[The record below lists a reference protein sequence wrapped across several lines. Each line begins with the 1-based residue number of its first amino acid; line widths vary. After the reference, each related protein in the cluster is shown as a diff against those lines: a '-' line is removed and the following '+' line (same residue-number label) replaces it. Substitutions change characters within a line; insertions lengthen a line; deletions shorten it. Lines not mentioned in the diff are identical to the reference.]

1 MLLIPLRY
9 ALRSKRRIIK
19 GSSMKTYITL
29 AWRNLWRNKRRTL
42 IAASSVFFAVI
53 LALLMRSMQTGY
65 YDYMIDSSVRTYT
78 GHIQI
83 QGKDYWE
90 KRSFEESMILDDEM
104 IIKVNQ
110 IDGVE
115 LTVTRLETFSLI
127 SYGMVTRV
135 VQVVGIDPEEEDKLT
150 SLKSRIVKGKYIT
163 NDSRGIILAEGLADL
178 LKADIGDSILIYGQG
193 LYGIT
198 AAELIPVQAIVRFSL
213 PSQNKAYAY
222 LSLPYAQWVYSAPDR
237 LTSLSIMLDNRKKIN
252 SIQSEIKTLFNQND
266 ENSGEVYD
274 IMTWEE
280 LSPELVQYIQVDN
293 AQGIIMLGILYIVI
307 AFGIFGTIMMMTAER
322 VKEFGI
328 LISVGMKKW
337 KLYLVTTLE
346 TMFISF
352 IGVVA
357 GAIVSLPLILYFVNN
372 PIPLTGEMADAII
385 AWGFEPVLPF
395 ALYPGMFI
403 AQIWTVLAIAIVSGL
418 YPINFIRKIKPV
430 EAMRG

>member
-1 MLLIPLRY
+1 
-9 ALRSKRRIIK
+9 
-19 GSSMKTYITL
+19 
-29 AWRNLWRNKRRTL
+29 
-42 IAASSVFFAVI
+42 
-53 LALLMRSMQTGY
+53 MRSMQTGY

-90 KRSFEESMILDDEM
+90 KRSFDESMILDDEM
-104 IIKVNQ
+104 IDKVNQ

-115 LTVTRLETFSLI
+115 MSVKRLETFSLI

-135 VQVVGIDPEEEDKLT
+135 IQVVGIDPEQENALT
-150 SLKSRIVKGKYIT
+150 SLKDKIVKGEYLS
-163 NDSRGIILAEGLADL
+163 NSSRGILLAEGLAEL
-178 LKADIGDSILIYGQG
+178 LKVDIGDSILIYGQG
-193 LYGIT
+193 LYGVT
-198 AAELIPVQAIVRFSL
+198 AAELIPVQGLVRFTL
-213 PSQNKAYAY
+213 PSQNKSFAY

-252 SIQSEIKTLFNQND
+252 SIQNEIKTFFKQND
-266 ENSGEVYD
+266 KNSGEFYD

-280 LSPELVQYIQVDN
+280 LSPELVQYIQIDN

-346 TMFISF
+346 TIFISF

-357 GAIVSLPLILYFVNN
+357 GAVVSLPLLIYFVNN
-372 PIPLTGEMADAII
+372 PIPLTGDMADAIV
-385 AWGFEPVLPF
+385 AWGFDPILPF
-395 ALYPGMFI
+395 ALYPGMFF
-403 AQIWTVLAIAIVSGL
+403 AQVWTVLAIALVSGL

>member
-1 MLLIPLRY
+1 MW
-9 ALRSKRRIIK
+9 
-19 GSSMKTYITL
+19 TYVTL

-65 YDYMIDSSVRTYT
+65 YDYMIDSSVKTYT

-90 KRSFEESMILDDEM
+90 KRSFEESMILDEEL
-104 IIKVNQ
+104 INKVKQ

-115 LTVTRLETFSLI
+115 LTVKRLETFSLI
-127 SYGMVTRV
+127 SYGMVRRV
-135 VQVVGIDPEEEDKLT
+135 VQIAGIDPEEEDKLT
-150 SLKSRIVKGKYIT
+150 SLKSRVIKGEYLT
-163 NDSRGIILAEGLADL
+163 NDSHGIILAEGLADL
-178 LKADIGDSILIYGQG
+178 LNAEIGDSILIYGQG

-198 AAELIPVQAIVRFSL
+198 AAELVPVQGIARFSL
-213 PSQNKAYAY
+213 PAQNKTFAY
-222 LSLPYAQWVYSAPDR
+222 LSLPYAQWIYSAPDR
-237 LTSLSIMLDNRKKIN
+237 LTSLSIMLDNRQKIH
-252 SIQSEIKTLFNQND
+252 SIQNEIKALFEENN
-266 ENSGEVYD
+266 ENSGEIYD

-280 LSPELVQYIQVDN
+280 LSPELVQYIQIDN

-346 TMFISF
+346 TLFISF

-357 GAIVSLPLILYFVNN
+357 GALVSLPIILYFVNN
-372 PIPLTGEMADAII
+372 PIPLTGEMADAIL
-385 AWGFEPVLPF
+385 AWGFDPILPF
-395 ALYPGMFI
+395 AIYPGMFI
-403 AQIWTVLAIAIVSGL
+403 AQIWTVLAIALVSGL

>member
-1 MLLIPLRY
+1 MW
-9 ALRSKRRIIK
+9 
-19 GSSMKTYITL
+19 TYVIL
-29 AWRNLWRNKRRTL
+29 AWRNLWRNKRRTI

-65 YDYMIDSSVRTYT
+65 YDYMIDSSVKTYT
-78 GHIQI
+78 GHIQV

-104 IIKVNQ
+104 ITKVNQ
-110 IDGVE
+110 INGVE
-115 LTVTRLETFSLI
+115 LSVKRLETFSLI
-127 SYGMVTRV
+127 SYGLITRV

-150 SLKSRIVKGKYIT
+150 SLKNRIVKGEYLT

-252 SIQSEIKTLFNQND
+252 SIQSDIKTLFETTN
-266 ENSGEVYD
+266 ENSGDIYD

-280 LSPELVQYIQVDN
+280 LSPELVQYIQIDN

-346 TMFISF
+346 TIFISF
-352 IGVVA
+352 IGVLA
-357 GAIVSLPLILYFVNN
+357 GAIVSLPLLIYFVNN
-372 PIPLTGEMADAII
+372 PIPLTGDMAEAIV
-385 AWGFEPVLPF
+385 AWGFDPILPF

-403 AQIWTVLAIAIVSGL
+403 AQVWTVLAIALVSGL
-418 YPINFIRKIKPV
+418 YPLNFIRKIKPV